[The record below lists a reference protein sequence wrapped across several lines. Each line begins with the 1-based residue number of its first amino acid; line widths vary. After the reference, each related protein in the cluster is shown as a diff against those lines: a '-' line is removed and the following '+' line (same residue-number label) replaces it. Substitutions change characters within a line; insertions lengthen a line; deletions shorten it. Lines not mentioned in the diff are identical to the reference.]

1 MLVNGLTSA
10 SIPHLEKEFGFTS
23 TQAGLIMAS
32 NDVSGLLLVMVVSY
46 YGGKGHKPKWLGY
59 GSVTTGIKHSPAND
73 IKIFSQEI
81 V

>member
-1 MLVNGLTSA
+1 MLVNGITSA

-23 TQAGLIMAS
+23 TQAGLIVAS

-59 GSVTTGIKHSPAND
+59 GSVTTGKKH
-73 IKIFSQEI
+73 
-81 V
+81 